1 MHRGIRR
8 ALLAGAA
15 TCAVAAVTPHTA
27 AAASCAWMDTSQS
40 AAQRTGELVAAMSL
54 DDKINL
60 VTGSIGFGSGTIN
73 PGSAATVA
81 GNPALC
87 EPSLVM
93 NDAGAGIG
101 DLQTGTTAFPDSI
114 GQTAT
119 WDRAAQQQLG
129 EALGQEAFTKGVNVL
144 LAPGMDVTRRGRS
157 P

>member
-1 MHRGIRR
+1 MHRGFRR
-8 ALLAGAA
+8 ALTAGAA
-15 TCAVAAVTPHTA
+15 ACALAAAAPPTA
-27 AAASCAWMDTSQS
+27 AAASRAWLGTGHSPAPRTREVG
-40 AAQRTGELVAAMSL
+40 AAIPL

-87 EPSLVM
+87 EPALVM

-119 WDRAAQQQLG
+119 WDGAAQQQLG
-129 EALGQEAFTKGVNVL
+129 
-144 LAPGMDVTRRGRS
+144 
-157 P
+157 